1 LFKLQGC
8 IFFYN
13 LPWGEKNQKVLG
25 QGRNSKK
32 SEEERKRKKEK
43 KRGREKKGKS
53 KREMKRKEGL
63 YVEPLTM
70 HSQVSCLTWWDPSD
84 WNAACVVFKKA

>member
-32 SEEERKRKKEK
+32 SEKERKRREEG
-43 KRGREKKGKS
+43 KRKVRAKGK
-53 KREMKRKEGL
+53 
-63 YVEPLTM
+63 
-70 HSQVSCLTWWDPSD
+70 
-84 WNAACVVFKKA
+84 